1 MRNKQKGL
9 AQSSVIVMSSLVI
22 SRVTGFL
29 RDTLIRNTLPEFES
43 DAFFSA
49 LRITDLMYNL
59 LIGGAI
65 VAALIPLLTGYLV
78 KDEEEEGWKAVS
90 TFMNLIMLGMVVFCF
105 AGVLFS
111 PQIAG
116 LYKFSEEKRALVA
129 ALSKILFPSVGFLML
144 AGLTNGVAYSYK
156 NYSSAAFGPTVYN
169 LGTII
174 SLLGFS
180 RYGVEKVSIGFMC
193 SAFVFFV
200 FQFTL
205 VYKNFKYYRPSL
217 FLKHPGFKTLIN
229 LAIPSLAISSIAQ
242 INLLIS
248 TIYTSSYSEGSL
260 SAYTN
265 ASNLWQLPYGIFA
278 MGLGTVLL
286 PTLSEKSVKADS
298 KGFRHL
304 IVRSVKMILLLIVPS
319 AVGIVLLGVPII
331 SVVYKWSDQVNAGSI
346 LQINTIL
353 TYFPLALISQSVLAI
368 ITRVFYAQSDT
379 KTPFIYG
386 FLSILLNGIFCYAFS
401 FIKSIDAGGMS
412 LAYSLQ
418 SVIYTLILIKTLNK
432 EHKFNR
438 TGFLRFSSKII
449 IATLVMGLI
458 VYGLNHFF
466 SPDYLGEI
474 SLYRKIL
481 EILFLLFQIGIGALV
496 YFAVLFLLKQEEA
509 TYLIRLARGKL
520 KRCLRVNA

>member
-1 MRNKQKGL
+1 
-9 AQSSVIVMSSLVI
+9 MSSLII
-22 SRVTGFL
+22 SRITGFL
-29 RDTLIRNTLPEFES
+29 RDTLIRNTLPAFES

-129 ALSKILFPSVGFLML
+129 ALSKILFPSVGFMML
-144 AGLTNGVAYSYK
+144 AGLTNGIAYSYK
-156 NYSSAAFGPTVYN
+156 NYTAAAFGPTIYN

-174 SLLGFS
+174 SLLAFS
-180 RYGVEKVSIGFMC
+180 RYGVDKVAIGFMC

-205 VYKNFKYYRPSL
+205 VYKNFKYYRPNL
-217 FLKHPGFKTLIN
+217 FLKHSGFKDLMR

-242 INLLIS
+242 INLIIS
-248 TIYTSSYSEGSL
+248 TVYTSTYSEGSL

-278 MGLGTVLL
+278 MGLGTALL
-286 PTLSEKSVKADS
+286 PTLSERSALSDNQ
-298 KGFRHL
+298 GFHHL
-304 IVRSVKMILLLIVPS
+304 FGRGLKMVLLLVFPS
-319 AVGIVLLGVPII
+319 AVGLVLLGVPII
-331 SVVYKWSDQVNAGSI
+331 SVVYKWSSHVDADNI
-346 LQINTIL
+346 LQINNIL
-353 TYFPLALISQSVLAI
+353 FYFPFALISQSVLAI
-368 ITRVFYAQSDT
+368 TTRVFYAKKDT

-386 FLSILLNGIFCYAFS
+386 FLSILLNSALCYAFT
-401 FIKSIDAGGMS
+401 FVKSIDAGGMS

-418 SVIYTLILIKTLNK
+418 STVYALILLILLNRK
-432 EHKFNR
+432 SKISISNN
-438 TGFLRFSSKII
+438 LRFSAKII
-449 IATLVMGLI
+449 FASLVMGAI
-458 VYGLNHFF
+458 VYMLNHTL
-466 SPDYLGEI
+466 SPDYLANVG
-474 SLYRKIL
+474 LAAKVK
-481 EILFLLFQIGIGALV
+481 EILFLVFEISAGALT
-496 YFAVLFLLKQEEA
+496 YFAVLWVLKLEEA
-509 TYLIRLARGKL
+509 VYLIRFARGKVYRML
-520 KRCLRVNA
+520 KV